1 MKHIHHLTLKDRQA
15 IQSAIE
21 EGKTKAEIGRLLG
34 KDPCGIS
41 REIIRHREFKE
52 RNTYNR
58 TILCAK
64 RKDCKIRKCS
74 KTCKEYEEP
83 TCVRRDRLPGVCN
96 GCEKRSK
103 CPMDKYFYHAARADS
118 KYRQELV
125 SCREGINLEESER
138 NLIGEII
145 SPLLKQGQ
153 SVYQI
158 LANHPELQ
166 LSDRTLYRY
175 IETGVF
181 KKFGVDNFSLK
192 EQVNRRQFKEK
203 YKKRK
208 EPANYNGHR
217 YADYLDF
224 IRQNPDV
231 HAVEMDTVYNH
242 QSGPYIQTF
251 MFPGMQFMVGRLHCE
266 KTSESMSSALNHYQ
280 NQLGDALF
288 SRLFKLLLTDRGS
301 EFEKAKLFEQS
312 PDGKQRLNIFYCDA
326 MQSAQKP
333 HVENNHN
340 YVRDIIPNGKPLD
353 NITQDSV
360 NIMFSHINS
369 TPRKSLHGKTPYE
382 LFTFYFGN
390 FAAEALGIVE
400 IEKDDVVLKPSLIF
414 GKR

>member
-1 MKHIHHLTLKDRQA
+1 MKEIHHLTLHDRQA

-52 RNTYNR
+52 RNTFNR
-58 TILCAK
+58 PVLCAK
-64 RKDCKIRKCS
+64 RKDCKIRKCL
-74 KTCKEYEEP
+74 KKCKEYKEP
-83 TCVRRDRLPGVCN
+83 TCVRRDRLPGACN
-96 GCEKRSK
+96 GCEKRTK

-118 KYRQELV
+118 RYREELV
-125 SCREGINLEESER
+125 SCREGINMEETER
-138 NLIGEII
+138 NLIGETI

-153 SVYQI
+153 SVYQV
-158 LANHPELQ
+158 LENHPELQ

-192 EQVNRRQFKEK
+192 EQVSRRQFKEK

-208 EPANYNGHR
+208 EPANYNGRR
-217 YADYLDF
+217 YADYLEF
-224 IRQNPDV
+224 IQRNPDV
-231 HAVEMDTVYNH
+231 STVEMDTVYNH

-251 MFPGMQFMVGRLHCE
+251 MFPGMLFMAGRLHCE
-266 KTSESMSSALNHYQ
+266 NTNESMSSTLNHYQ
-280 NQLGDALF
+280 ERLGDTMF
-288 SRLFKLLLTDRGS
+288 SMLFKLLLTDRGS
-301 EFEKAKLFEQS
+301 EFEKANLFERGI
-312 PDGKQRLNIFYCDA
+312 DGNQRLNIFYCDA

-353 NITQDSV
+353 RLTQDSI

-369 TPRKSLHGKTPYE
+369 TPRKALHGKTPYE
-382 LFTFYFGN
+382 LFVFYFGCHT
-390 FAAEALGIVE
+390 AEALGVSE
-400 IEKDDVVLKPSLIF
+400 IQKDDVVLNPSLLF
-414 GKR
+414 RK

>member
-1 MKHIHHLTLKDRQA
+1 MKKIHHLTLQDRQA

-41 REIIRHREFKE
+41 REIIKHREFKE
-52 RNTYNR
+52 RNAYNR
-58 TILCAK
+58 PVLCAK
-64 RKDCKIRKCS
+64 RNDCKTRRCS
-74 KTCKEYEEP
+74 QTCKEYEEP
-83 TCVRRDRLPGVCN
+83 ACVRRDRLPGACN
-96 GCEKRSK
+96 GCEKRAK

-118 KYRQELV
+118 KYREELV
-125 SCREGINLEESER
+125 SCREGINMEEIER
-138 NLIGEII
+138 NLIGETI

-192 EQVNRRQFKEK
+192 EQVGRRQFKEK

-208 EPANYNGHR
+208 EPANYNGRR
-217 YADYLDF
+217 YADYLEF
-224 IRQNPDV
+224 IQQNPDV
-231 HAVEMDTVYNH
+231 STVEMDTVYNQ

-251 MFPGMQFMVGRLHCE
+251 IFPEMQFMIGRLHCE
-266 KTSESMSSALNHYQ
+266 KTSESMSSTLSYYQ
-280 NQLGDALF
+280 NQLGDDLF

-301 EFEKAKLFEQS
+301 EFEKSNLFEQDA
-312 PDGKQRLNIFYCDA
+312 DGKHRLNIFYCDA

-340 YVRDIIPNGKPLD
+340 YVRDIIPNGMPL
-353 NITQDSV
+353 NRLTQDSV
-360 NIMFSHINS
+360 NIMFAHINS
-369 TPRKSLHGKTPYE
+369 TPRKTLHGKTPYE
-382 LFTFYFGN
+382 LFVFYFGN
-390 FAAEALGIVE
+390 CVAEALGVSE
-400 IEKDDVVLKPSLIF
+400 IPKDSVVLKPSLIF
-414 GKR
+414 GR

>member
-1 MKHIHHLTLKDRQA
+1 MKGIHHLTLQDRQA

-41 REIIRHREFKE
+41 REIIRHRELRK

-58 TILCAK
+58 KMLCAK
-64 RKDCKIRKCS
+64 RKNCEIRRCTV
-74 KTCKEYEEP
+74 TCKEYEEP
-83 TCVRRDRLPGVCN
+83 KCVRRDRLPGVCN
-96 GCEKRSK
+96 GCEKRAK
-103 CPMDKYFYHAARADS
+103 CPLDKYFYHAGRADFR
-118 KYRQELV
+118 YREQLV
-125 SCREGINLEESER
+125 SCREGINLEETER

-145 SPLLKQGQ
+145 SPLFKQGQ

-166 LSDRTLYRY
+166 LSERTLYRY

-192 EQVNRRQFKEK
+192 EQVNRKQFREK

-208 EPANYNGHR
+208 EPANYNGHK
-217 YADYLDF
+217 YSDYLDF
-224 IRQNPDV
+224 LKQNPDV
-231 HAVEMDTVYNH
+231 SAVEMDTVYNQ

-251 MFPGMQFMVGRLHCE
+251 MFPGIQFMVGRIHKE
-266 KTSESMSSALNHYQ
+266 RVSESMASTLDDYQ
-280 NQLGDALF
+280 EKLGNELF
-288 SRLFKLLLTDRGS
+288 SRLFALLLTDRGS
-301 EFEKAKLFEQS
+301 EFEKVSLFEQGM
-312 PDGKQRLNIFYCDA
+312 DGTQRLNIFYCDA
-326 MQSAQKP
+326 MQSVQKP

-353 NITQDSV
+353 KLTQDSI
-360 NIMFSHINS
+360 NAMFSHINS

-382 LFTFYFGN
+382 LFVFYFGRDT
-390 FAAEALGIVE
+390 AEVLGINE
-400 IEKDDVVLKPSLIF
+400 IPKDDVVLNPSLIF
-414 GKR
+414 GK

>member
-1 MKHIHHLTLKDRQA
+1 MKDIHHLTLHDRQA
-15 IQSAIE
+15 IQHAIE

-52 RNTYNR
+52 RNAYNR
-58 TILCAK
+58 QILCAK
-64 RKDCKIRKCS
+64 RKYCKIRRCLN
-74 KTCKEYEEP
+74 TCKEYDEP
-83 TCVRRDRLPGVCN
+83 KCIRRDRLPGVCN
-96 GCEKRSK
+96 GCEKRAK

-118 KYRQELV
+118 KYREVLV
-125 SCREGINLEESER
+125 SCREGINIEETER
-138 NLIGEII
+138 NLIGETI
-145 SPLLKQGQ
+145 SPLLKHGQ

-158 LANHPELQ
+158 LENHPELQ

-192 EQVNRRQFKEK
+192 EQVVRRQFKGK

-208 EPANYNGHR
+208 EPANYNGR
-217 YADYLDF
+217 KYADYLEF
-224 IRQNPDV
+224 IQQNPDT
-231 HAVEMDTVYNH
+231 HPVEMDTVYNH

-251 MFPGMQFMVGRLHCE
+251 MFPRMEFMVGRFHYA
-266 KTSESMSSALNHYQ
+266 KTSESMSTALNHYQ
-280 NQLGDALF
+280 NQLGEELF

-301 EFEKAKLFEQS
+301 EFEKAILFEIGV
-312 PDGKQRLNIFYCDA
+312 DGKQRLNIFYCDA

-353 NITQDSV
+353 RITQDSV
-360 NIMFSHINS
+360 DIMFSHINS
-369 TPRKSLHGKTPYE
+369 TPRKVLHGKTPYE

-390 FAAEALGIVE
+390 YAAEALGVSE
-400 IEKDDVVLKPSLIF
+400 IHKDDVILNPSLIF
-414 GKR
+414 GK